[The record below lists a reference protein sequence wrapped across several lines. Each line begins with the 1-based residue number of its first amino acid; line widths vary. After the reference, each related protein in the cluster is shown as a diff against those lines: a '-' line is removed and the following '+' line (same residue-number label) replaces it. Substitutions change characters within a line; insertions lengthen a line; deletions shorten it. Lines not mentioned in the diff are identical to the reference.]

1 VRYSENHKAET
12 RDRVLKEAAKE
23 IRAKGPDNVAVS
35 GIMARAG
42 LTHGGFYAHFL
53 SKDALVK
60 EAIGTM
66 FADARKRTE
75 RIDAAGDPRAV
86 LRAYVD
92 FYLSPAHRDSRDR
105 GCPLPTLSGD
115 FARSQP
121 ATRSRFGEG
130 VAAIAGRL
138 AGPLAQLGYGDAEAE
153 SHALLA
159 QLVGGVALARAVG
172 DPALSDA
179 MLADTHASIVAR
191 YGLETA
197 Q

>member
-1 VRYSENHKAET
+1 MRYASGHKAET
-12 RDRVLKEAAKE
+12 RERVLKEAAKE

-42 LTHGGFYAHFL
+42 LTHGGFYAHFP

-66 FADARKRTE
+66 FADARARTAA
-75 RIDAAGDPRAV
+75 IDATGDPRGV
-86 LRAYVD
+86 LRAYID
-92 FYLSPAHRDSRDR
+92 FYLSPAHRDRRDR

-115 FARSQP
+115 FARSKP
-121 ATRSRFGEG
+121 ETRERFGAG
-130 VAAIAGRL
+130 VAGIASRL
-138 AGPLAQLGYGDAEAE
+138 AAPLAALGYADADGEA
-153 SHALLA
+153 HALLA

-172 DPALSDA
+172 DAALSDA
-179 MLADTHASIVAR
+179 LLADTHASITRR

>member
-1 VRYSENHKAET
+1 MRYSTEHKAAT
-12 RDRVLKEAAKE
+12 RARVLKEAAKE
-23 IRAKGPDNVAVS
+23 IRAKGPDNVAVA
-35 GIMARAG
+35 GVMARAG
-42 LTHGGFYAHFL
+42 LTHGGFYAHFA

-60 EAIGTM
+60 EAIGAM
-66 FADARKRTE
+66 FADARARTE
-75 RIDAAGDPRAV
+75 RIDANGDPRSV

-92 FYLSPAHRDSRDR
+92 FYLSAKHRDSRDR

-121 ATRSRFGEG
+121 ATRERFGAGVEG
-130 VAAIAGRL
+130 IASRL
-138 AGPLAQLGYGDAEAE
+138 AAPLAVLGYADPQAE

-172 DPALSDA
+172 DAALSDA

-191 YGLETA
+191 YGLERT

>member
-1 VRYSENHKAET
+1 VRYSSGHKAET

-42 LTHGGFYAHFL
+42 LTHGGFYAHFA

-75 RIDAAGDPRAV
+75 RIDAAGDPRQI

-121 ATRSRFGEG
+121 ETRERFGAGVEG
-130 VAAIAGRL
+130 IAARL
-138 AGPLAQLGYGDAEAE
+138 AAPLEQLGYRDPAAE

-179 MLADTHASIVAR
+179 LLADTHASIVAR
-191 YGLETA
+191 YGLET
-197 Q
+197 QQ

>member
-1 VRYSENHKAET
+1 MRYSSGHKAET
-12 RDRVLKEAAKE
+12 RERVLKEAAKE
-23 IRAKGPDNVAVS
+23 IRAKGPDNVGVAGV
-35 GIMARAG
+35 MARAG
-42 LTHGGFYAHFL
+42 LTHGGFYAHFA

-66 FADARKRTE
+66 FADARARTE
-75 RIDAAGDPRAV
+75 RIDTNGDPRAV

-115 FARSQP
+115 FARSK
-121 ATRSRFGEG
+121 ADTRERFGAGVEG
-130 VAAIAGRL
+130 IASRL
-138 AGPLAQLGYGDAEAE
+138 AAPLAKLGYADAKAE

-179 MLADTHASIVAR
+179 LLVDTHASIVAR
-191 YGLETA
+191 YGLEAT

>member
-1 VRYSENHKAET
+1 MRYSTEHKAAT
-12 RDRVLKEAAKE
+12 RARVLKEAAKE
-23 IRAKGPDNVAVS
+23 IRAKGPDNVAVA
-35 GIMARAG
+35 GVMARAG
-42 LTHGGFYAHFL
+42 LTHGGFYAHFA

-60 EAIGTM
+60 EAIGAM
-66 FADARKRTE
+66 FADARARTE
-75 RIDAAGDPRAV
+75 RIDANGDPRSV

-92 FYLSPAHRDSRDR
+92 FYLSAKHRDSRDR

-121 ATRSRFGEG
+121 ATRERFGAGVEG
-130 VAAIAGRL
+130 IASRL
-138 AGPLAQLGYGDAEAE
+138 AAPLAVLGYADPQAE

-172 DPALSDA
+172 DAALSDA
-179 MLADTHASIVAR
+179 MLADTHASIVTR
-191 YGLETA
+191 YGLERT

>member
-1 VRYSENHKAET
+1 MRYSRDHKAET
-12 RDRVLKEAAKE
+12 RERVLKEAAKE
-23 IRAKGPDNVAVS
+23 IRARGPDNVAVS

-42 LTHGGFYAHFL
+42 LTHGGFYAHFA

-66 FADARKRTE
+66 FADARRRTE
-75 RIDAAGDPRAV
+75 RIDASGDPRAV
-86 LRAYVD
+86 LSAYVD

-115 FARSQP
+115 FARSK
-121 ATRSRFGEG
+121 ADTRERFGAG
-130 VAAIAGRL
+130 VTGIAGRL
-138 AGPLAQLGYGDAEAE
+138 AAPLAQLGYGDADAEA
-153 SHALLA
+153 HALLA

-191 YGLETA
+191 YGLETV